1 VVSKISFLTNNILTG
16 FGEGAGNLARLW
28 WVLAAVTVL
37 LTHSFERGLGLGNDS
52 CFKKHPL
59 CG

>member
-1 VVSKISFLTNNILTG
+1 MVSKISFLTNNILAG
-16 FGEGAGNLARLW
+16 FGEGTGNLARLW

-37 LTHSFERGLGLGNDS
+37 LTHSSQRGLGLVNDS